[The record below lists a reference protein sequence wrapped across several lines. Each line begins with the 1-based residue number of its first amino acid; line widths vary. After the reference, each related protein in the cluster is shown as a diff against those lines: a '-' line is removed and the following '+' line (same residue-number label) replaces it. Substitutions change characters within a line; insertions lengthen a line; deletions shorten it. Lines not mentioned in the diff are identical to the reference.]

1 MKVGDIHYR
10 SIWFENDQV
19 RIIDQRWLPHDFRIA
34 TLETL
39 DDFATAIYSQLLSL
53 QESREPVEVVT
64 SRRRYSSML
73 IEKISVE
80 NNKDTSGAVF
90 ATVALREVIVAQTRS
105 TSLPPYAH
113 QQEKDKT
120 AEKQSLGTKSS
131 RPAAPPKGGS
141 LHWN

>member
-1 MKVGDIHYR
+1 
-10 SIWFENDQV
+10 
-19 RIIDQRWLPHDFRIA
+19 
-34 TLETL
+34 
-39 DDFATAIYSQLLSL
+39 
-53 QESREPVEVVT
+53 
-64 SRRRYSSML
+64 ML

-120 AEKQSLGTKSS
+120 AEDVYKRQACITGLSCSS
-131 RPAAPPKGGS
+131 
-141 LHWN
+141 W